1 MRSHPRPLTLFVVRH
16 GLTQANADALLLG
29 RADHPLT
36 DTGRAQAAEI
46 ATAIGPPAAVISSP
60 LLRARETAEAFG
72 ADVEID
78 ERWIELDYG
87 DYDCRPL
94 GEVPSE
100 FWAAW
105 RADPGRRP
113 PGGESLVDLG
123 VRVRKAC
130 AELSERARDDDVV
143 VVTHVSPIKAAV
155 AWALD
160 VGDDIAWRMFVAQA
174 SITRIGITERG
185 PVLRSFNETH
195 HLDG

>member
-1 MRSHPRPLTLFVVRH
+1 VRSHPGALTLVIVRH
-16 GLTQANADALLLG
+16 GLTQANADALLVG
-29 RADHPLT
+29 RADYPLT
-36 DTGRAQAAEI
+36 DTGRAQATKI
-46 ATAIGPPAAVISSP
+46 AAAIGTPAAVISSP
-60 LLRARETAEAFG
+60 LRRARETAEAFG

-87 DYDCRPL
+87 EYDCRPL
-94 GEVPSE
+94 GDVPRE
-100 FWAAW
+100 FWVAW
-105 RADPGRRP
+105 RADPGLHP

-123 VRVRKAC
+123 VRVRQAC
-130 AELSERARDDDVV
+130 ADLAERARDDDVV

-174 SITRIGITERG
+174 SITRVGITERG

-195 HLDG
+195 HLDA

>member
-1 MRSHPRPLTLFVVRH
+1 VRSHPGALTLLIVRH

-29 RADHPLT
+29 RADYPLT
-36 DTGRAQAAEI
+36 DTGRAQATKI
-46 ATAIGPPAAVISSP
+46 AAAIGTPAAVVSSP
-60 LLRARETAEAFG
+60 LLRARETAEAFA

-87 DYDCRPL
+87 EYDCRPL
-94 GEVPSE
+94 GDVPSE

-123 VRVRKAC
+123 VRVRQAC
-130 AELSERARDDDVV
+130 ADLAERARDDDVV

-160 VGDDIAWRMFVAQA
+160 VGDDIAWRTFVAQA
-174 SITRIGITERG
+174 SITRVGITERG

-195 HLDG
+195 HLDA

>member
-1 MRSHPRPLTLFVVRH
+1 MLFIVRH

-36 DTGRAQAAEI
+36 DTGRAQATKI
-46 ATAIGPPAAVISSP
+46 AAAIGTPAAVISSS
-60 LLRARETAEAFG
+60 LRRARETAEAFG
-72 ADVEID
+72 VDVEID
-78 ERWIELDYG
+78 DRWIELDYG
-87 DYDCRPL
+87 EYDCRPL
-94 GEVPSE
+94 SDVPSG

-105 RADPGRRP
+105 RADPGHRP

-123 VRVRKAC
+123 VRVRQAC
-130 AELSERARDDDVV
+130 ADLSERARDDEVV

-160 VGDDIAWRMFVAQA
+160 VGDDVAWRMFVAQA
-174 SITRIGITERG
+174 SITRVGITERG

-195 HLDG
+195 HLDA

>member
-1 MRSHPRPLTLFVVRH
+1 MRSHPCPLTLFVVRH

-29 RADHPLT
+29 RADYPLT
-36 DTGRAQAAEI
+36 DTGRAQATKI
-46 ATAIGPPAAVISSP
+46 AAAIGSPAAVVSSP
-60 LLRARETAEAFG
+60 LQRARETAEAFG
-72 ADVEID
+72 ADIEID

-94 GEVPSE
+94 SEVPSE

-105 RADPGRRP
+105 RADPGHRP

-123 VRVRKAC
+123 VRVRQAC
-130 AELSERARDDDVV
+130 KELAERAREDDVV

-174 SITRIGITERG
+174 SITRVGITERG

-195 HLDG
+195 HLDA